1 MALNGEKDMPSP
13 AKTNR
18 QQYVVD
24 SKGKKMGVIL
34 PLAEYEQMLE
44 DLHDLA
50 VVAERRKEKPVRM
63 EQVKRR
69 LKQHGLV

>member
-1 MALNGEKDMPSP
+1 
-13 AKTNR
+13 
-18 QQYVVD
+18 
-24 SKGKKMGVIL
+24 MGVIL

-50 VVAERRKEKPVRM
+50 VVAERSKEKPVRM